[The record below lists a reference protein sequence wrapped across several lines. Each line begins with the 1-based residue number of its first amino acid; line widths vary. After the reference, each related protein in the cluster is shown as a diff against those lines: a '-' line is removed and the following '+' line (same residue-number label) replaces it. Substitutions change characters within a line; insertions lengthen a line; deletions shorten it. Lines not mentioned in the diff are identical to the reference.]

1 MKTLH
6 LLILYWFLIILSVVI
21 DLGFEKTVMPQ
32 KLIEFI
38 NDEVNYSN
46 LIVSVVDLLLTFVFL
61 LLGTY
66 GIIFKKVVLE
76 WFFVIGNISMAL
88 GYLLIGF
95 CVASG
100 VGGFLIT
107 CYTMLAGIIIGR
119 IINNKLIV
127 KNGL

>member
-21 DLGFEKTVMPQ
+21 DVGFEKIVMPQ

-119 IINNKLIV
+119 IINNKIIV
-127 KNGL
+127 KNEL